1 MRRSFLLLMLAS
13 LCAAMQKKGKRP
25 KPLDVRILEASCY
38 RTEDIATID
47 GKLVVE
53 SERSL
58 NQLQLLIDFIDSD
71 QKVLSTRRGLVTEEL
86 LETGDESEFHMQ
98 VAATPRSVYFL
109 IRAESGQRELRVEN
123 QGPFE
128 IT

>member
-1 MRRSFLLLMLAS
+1 
-13 LCAAMQKKGKRP
+13 MQKKGKRSRAS
-25 KPLDVRILEASCY
+25 DVRIIEASCY

-47 GKLVVE
+47 GKLAVE
-53 SERSL
+53 AERSL
-58 NQLQLLIDFIDSD
+58 NKLQLLIDFIDSD
-71 QKVLSTRRGLVTEEL
+71 QKVLSTRRGLVTEEM

-98 VAATPRSVYFL
+98 VAATPRSVYFA
-109 IRAESGQRELRVEN
+109 IRAESGERELRVQN